1 MKILYNKGEIIL
13 FKFAAGVLLLLISH
27 TSLSQNFPKGLP
39 FTENYQKSDY
49 GAGTQNW
56 SIVQGKQGIMYF
68 ANNEGMLEFDGTN
81 WRKHVLPNRTVVRS
95 LAIGEN
101 EDIYVGGQGEFGFFS
116 PDSNGALT
124 YHSLVDK
131 IPASDRNFED
141 VWRILNTSQG
151 VFFNTFK
158 AIYQYQNGKI
168 SVFKPE
174 QKFGYLFKA
183 HDKIYVGD
191 YNNGIL
197 LFNGEAFK
205 VVENLQK
212 LKGIEIVSMLEGDK
226 KEVII
231 ITRNQGLYRLIGSEL
246 ALWEIEINDTFK
258 NSGAYSAIKLRNSNY
273 VIGTSTDGLIVL
285 DSFGTLVLHL
295 SKNRGLENRTVLS
308 LYEDD
313 TQNLW
318 AGLGNGIAY
327 IEINSPLT
335 LIDEK
340 LGVLGAGYTAII
352 MDSTLYLGTNQ
363 AVFTTNIHNTQIKS
377 PGSQLFKNIVGS
389 EGQTWSTTVL
399 GNKLILGQHDGASV
413 LSNNSL
419 KKISDIQGAWQF
431 VKLNNRRNYMLG
443 GHYKGLV
450 LYKNLGTD
458 QATDWVFQHNIK
470 GFDESSRVIVQDNNS
485 TNTFWI
491 AHAYKGIYKV
501 ILNNTL
507 DSVTQVKL
515 YDSKHG
521 LPSNI
526 SNNVF
531 KIKNKIL
538 FAGEKNMFTYDP
550 ITDRFVLDTYWNSL
564 LGTGSSTNKLVEDNR
579 GNVWFAI
586 DKKVGKLSF
595 SKNRKEVIKQTIL
608 EKLNGK
614 LMPGFEHIYPCKNGD
629 VIFGTDEGFVYY
641 NPSNTKPITK
651 TYKTLLR
658 NIKITGQVDS
668 TIYHGYQTNST
679 TKLSA
684 TLNNLKFSYSAIFY
698 ESPKKT
704 KYKYYLEGFE
714 NKWSKWSNSTEK
726 EYTNLPN
733 GKYIFHVKSNNIYN
747 HESQEANYTFEILPP
762 WYLSNYAY
770 IAYAIVGLAFLLGI
784 DAISKKS
791 HHKEKEALRQDQRKA
806 LKKKEKEF
814 NKIRKKK
821 EREIIKLTNDKLEA
835 DIVHKNKEL
844 ATTTMQV
851 IHKNEFLIQ
860 LKDKLQGLSN
870 GLKTKNT
877 YKELSQLIKSIDSD
891 IVHDVDWKKF
901 EVYFDET
908 HEGFLGKIR
917 DQYPKLSPKDL
928 KLCSYLRMNLTTK
941 EIAPLMNISVRG
953 VEIARYRLRKKL
965 KINDNKIDLID
976 FILKI

>member
-1 MKILYNKGEIIL
+1 MRILHNKFKITLFKILSGGI
-13 FKFAAGVLLLLISH
+13 LLIFSH
-27 TSLSQNFPKGLP
+27 ISLSQNFFKGLP
-39 FTENYQKSDY
+39 FTKNYQKSDY
-49 GAGTQNW
+49 AAGTQNW
-56 SIVQGKQGIMYF
+56 NIIQDKQGIMYF
-68 ANNEGMLEFDGTN
+68 ANNEGVLEFDGTN
-81 WRKHVLPNRTVVRS
+81 WRKHILPNKTVARS

-101 EDIYVGGQGEFGFFS
+101 EEIYVGGQGEFGFFS
-116 PDSNGALT
+116 PNSDGELT

-131 IPASDRNFED
+131 IPESDRNFED
-141 VWRILNTSQG
+141 VWRILITSKG

-158 AIYQYQNGKI
+158 AIYQYQDGKI

-191 YNNGIL
+191 HNNGIL
-197 LFNGEAFK
+197 LFNGIAFE
-205 VVENLQK
+205 VVKNLQK
-212 LKGIEIVSMLEGDK
+212 LKGIEIVSMLEGEK
-226 KEVII
+226 NEIII
-231 ITRNQGLYRLIGSEL
+231 ITRNQGLYRFIEPEL
-246 ALWEIEINDTFK
+246 AVWEIGINDTFK
-258 NSGAYSAIKLRNSNY
+258 NSGTYSAIKLSNSNY
-273 VIGTSTDGLIVL
+273 VIGTSTDGLIIL
-285 DSFGTLVLHL
+285 DSFGTRILHL
-295 SKNRGLENRTVLS
+295 SKNRGLEDRTVLS
-308 LYEDD
+308 LYEDN

-327 IEINSPLT
+327 VEINSPLT

-340 LGVLGAGYTAII
+340 LGVLGAGYSAII

-363 AVFTTNIHNTQIKS
+363 AVFTTDALDNQKKS
-377 PGSQLFKNIVGS
+377 LDNQFFKNVIGS

-399 GNKLILGQHDGASV
+399 NNQLILGQHDGASV
-413 LSNNSL
+413 LSNNAL
-419 KKISDIQGAWQF
+419 KKISNIQGAWQF
-431 VKLNNRRNYMLG
+431 VKLNNSRNYMLG

-450 LYKNLGTD
+450 LYKNLGTNRK
-458 QATDWVFQHNIK
+458 ANWIFQHSIK
-470 GFDESSRVIVQDNNS
+470 GFDESSRVIVQDINS

-501 ILNNTL
+501 TLNNKL
-507 DSVTQVKL
+507 DSVTHVKL

-531 KIKNKIL
+531 KVKNQIL
-538 FAGEKNMFTYDP
+538 FAGENNIFTYDAV
-550 ITDRFVLDTYWNSL
+550 TDRFISDTFWNNL
-564 LGTGSSTNKLVEDNR
+564 LGKGSSTNKLVEDTQ
-579 GNVWFAI
+579 GNVWFAV

-595 SKNRKEVIKQTIL
+595 SKDRKEVTKQIML

-641 NPSNTKPITK
+641 NPSNTKSVIK

-658 NIKITGQVDS
+658 EVKITGQVDS
-668 TIYHGYQTNST
+668 TIYHGYQTNRT

-684 TLNNLKFSYSAIFY
+684 TFNNLKFSYSAIFY

-714 NKWSKWSNSTEK
+714 KKWSKWSNSTEK

-747 HESQEANYTFEILPP
+747 HESQEANYIFEILPP

-770 IAYAIVGLAFLLGI
+770 IVYAIIGLAFLLGI

-791 HHKEKEALRQDQRKA
+791 HHKEKEVLKRDQRKK

-814 NKIRKKK
+814 NNIRKKK
-821 EREIIKLTNDKLEA
+821 EREIIKLTNEKLEA
-835 DIVHKNKEL
+835 DIIHKNKEL

-870 GLKTKNT
+870 GLSTKNT

-901 EVYFDET
+901 EVHFDET

-917 DQYPKLSPKDL
+917 EQYPKLSPKDL
-928 KLCSYLRMNLTTK
+928 KLCSYLRMNLSTK

-965 KINDNKIDLID
+965 EIGDNKIDLID
-976 FILKI
+976 FILRI